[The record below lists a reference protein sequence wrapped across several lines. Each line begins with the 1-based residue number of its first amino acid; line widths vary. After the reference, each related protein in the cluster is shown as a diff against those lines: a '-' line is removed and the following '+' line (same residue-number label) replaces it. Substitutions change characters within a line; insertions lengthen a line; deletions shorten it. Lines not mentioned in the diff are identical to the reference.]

1 MSSDGDTHEVA
12 NNHSNLNNNSTNNEK
27 TPDAESNLPPPPQK
41 PPGGPPPNGGLT
53 AWLQV
58 LGGFFLFFNTW
69 VCCDFQYYH
78 S

>member
-27 TPDAESNLPPPPQK
+27 TSDAESNLPPPQK